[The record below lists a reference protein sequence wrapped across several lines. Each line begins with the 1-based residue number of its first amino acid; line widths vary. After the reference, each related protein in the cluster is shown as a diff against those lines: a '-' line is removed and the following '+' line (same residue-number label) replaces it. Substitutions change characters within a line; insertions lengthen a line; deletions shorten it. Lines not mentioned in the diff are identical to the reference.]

1 MKNCVQNASM
11 IKSDFIFDV
20 WLLRTFK
27 PSLSSFL
34 SDKKSKVLLPL
45 EGDSNQKNPPIIF
58 NYQKVPKP
66 VSSCSQAIL
75 DLLGISALL
84 SPENHSVNNNH
95 HYLRP
100 LTPLF
105 FLISSWC
112 VPGIFRLDAQ
122 TKFPWGPFFFT
133 YGPWLQL
140 ALRVECLDNHHHHW
154 DSHCICRVLVHLCY
168 RFNQSKS
175 EVSITNWLLGKEVWD
190 SGPYVMCLSSYLF
203 VLD

>member
-1 MKNCVQNASM
+1 MKNCVQNASI

-34 SDKKSKVLLPL
+34 SDKKARYSFLWKVIPTK
-45 EGDSNQKNPPIIF
+45 KNPPIIF

-100 LTPLF
+100 LTP
-105 FLISSWC
+105 
-112 VPGIFRLDAQ
+112 
-122 TKFPWGPFFFT
+122 PFFFNILLMCA
-133 YGPWLQL
+133 WDLQTWRPNKISMRSILFHLWSL
-140 ALRVECLDNHHHHW
+140 ATIGSESGMPR
-154 DSHCICRVLVHLCY
+154 
-168 RFNQSKS
+168 QSS
-175 EVSITNWLLGKEVWD
+175 PSLGLSLYLPSSSAPLL
-190 SGPYVMCLSSYLF
+190 
-203 VLD
+203 